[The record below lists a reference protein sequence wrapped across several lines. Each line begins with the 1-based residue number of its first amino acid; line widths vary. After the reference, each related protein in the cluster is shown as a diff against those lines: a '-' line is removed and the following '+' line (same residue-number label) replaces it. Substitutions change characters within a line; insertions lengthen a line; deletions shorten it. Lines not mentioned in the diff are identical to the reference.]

1 MYSRLA
7 TAPLAAVYA
16 WMARAESAHR
26 SERVRAGLE
35 RRRREGKP
43 VGRQPGA
50 TDKRPRKRSGYVARW
65 ERERDAAVGAV
76 NGPRERSGP
85 ASS

>member
-1 MYSRLA
+1 VVAARAVDRDRRPVDAEL
-7 TAPLAAVYA
+7 LAAIYA
-16 WMARAESAHR
+16 WMARAESARR
-26 SERVRAGLE
+26 SERVRAGLK

-65 ERERDAAVGAV
+65 ERERGGALST
-76 NGPRERSGP
+76 PR
-85 ASS
+85 